1 MVNVRSRGQ
10 PPAARGGTG
19 LGLATVKAIAEAH
32 GGRAE
37 ALTRAGGGTTVRVRL
52 EGLVPAA
59 PRAVASAVAGS
70 GT

>member
-1 MVNVRSRGQ
+1 VTWWSSEPLVPRIAMVNVRSRGQ
-10 PPAARGGTG
+10 RSAVRGGTG
-19 LGLATVKAIAEAH
+19 LGLA
-32 GGRAE
+32 
-37 ALTRAGGGTTVRVRL
+37 RAGGGTTVRVRL